1 MPDPQTC
8 DCVTL
13 YSQRNFINVSK
24 FQILNWED
32 YPGLLGGL
40 KHKGPYKGQRE
51 AGESVRDVRT
61 EAEIGMMRRGP

>member
-1 MPDPQTC
+1 M
-8 DCVTL
+8 
-13 YSQRNFINVSK
+13 SK